1 MQSLTKKLSFALC
14 TLTLFTLATLGAYAD
29 GFIELEAGVAF
40 TGYNDVQIPSD
51 EGTRLSLA
59 DDTNSKPALALRV
72 RAGYTFADRHT
83 VMFLAAPLTVRGTGT
98 LDRNVS
104 YYGVPFPSGTEV
116 ESAYRFDSYRLTYK
130 YTFLD
135 NEAFTLAA
143 GLTGKVRSAD
153 IGLMYK
159 YGYAKRTDLGVVPLI
174 HFMGEWK
181 ITPEIGLL
189 LDADALVTPFGR
201 AEDVLAALQYR
212 PSDRVSYRLGYRV
225 LEGGSDGGGSVYTF
239 ALFHYVTAGM
249 TVRF

>member
-1 MQSLTKKLSFALC
+1 MKYLPRMLALAL
-14 TLTLFTLATLGAYAD
+14 LTLAALAAHAD
-29 GFIELEAGVAF
+29 GFIELETGVAF
-40 TGYNDVQIPSD
+40 TGYNDVRIPSD
-51 EGTRLSLA
+51 TGTRLSLA
-59 DDTNSKPALALRV
+59 DDTNSEPALALRV

-83 VMFLAAPLTVRGTGT
+83 LMLLAAPLTVRGTGT
-98 LDRNVS
+98 LNREADYFDV
-104 YYGVPFPSGTEV
+104 VFPAGTKV
-116 ESAYRFDSYRLTYK
+116 ESVYRFDSYRLTYK

-135 NEAFTLAA
+135 NESFTLAA

-153 IGLMYK
+153 IALMSAT
-159 YGYAKRTDLGVVPLI
+159 GYARRTDLGVVPLI

-181 ITPEIGLL
+181 LTPEIGLL

-201 AEDVLAALQYR
+201 AEDVLAALRYR
-212 PSDRVSYRLGYRV
+212 QSDRVSYRLGYRV

>member
-1 MQSLTKKLSFALC
+1 MRSPSKTLFLVLFAL
-14 TLTLFTLATLGAYAD
+14 TVFGAHAD

-51 EGTRLSLA
+51 TGTRLSLA
-59 DDTNSKPALALRV
+59 TDTNSEPALALRV

-98 LDRNVS
+98 LDEPVR
-104 YYGVPFPSGTEV
+104 YFGVDFPADTEV

-135 NEAFTLAA
+135 NADFTLAA

-153 IGLMYK
+153 IALMYE
-159 YGYAKRTDLGVVPLI
+159 GGHAKRTDLGVVPLI
-174 HFMGEWK
+174 HFMAEWK
-181 ITPEIGLL
+181 ATPQIGLL

-212 PSDRVSYRLGYRV
+212 PSDTVSYRLGYRV

>member
-1 MQSLTKKLSFALC
+1 MLALAV
-14 TLTLFTLATLGAYAD
+14 LALPTLATPGAYAE

-51 EGTRLSLA
+51 SGTRLSLA
-59 DDTNSKPALALRV
+59 EDTNSEPALALRV

-98 LDRNVS
+98 LDGSVD
-104 YYGVPFPSGTEV
+104 YYGVNFPDGTEV
-116 ESAYRFDSYRLTYK
+116 ESVYRFDSYRLTYR

-135 NEAFTLAA
+135 NESFTLAA

-153 IGLMYK
+153 ISLMYSS
-159 YGYAKRTDLGVVPLI
+159 GHAKRTDLGVVPLI

-181 ITPEIGLL
+181 ITPKIGLL

-212 PSDRVSYRLGYRV
+212 QSDRVSYRLGYRV

>member
-1 MQSLTKKLSFALC
+1 MKPLNRSLTFALFILIAM
-14 TLTLFTLATLGAYAD
+14 TTYAD
-29 GFIELEAGVAF
+29 GFIELEAGAAF

-51 EGTRLSLA
+51 TGTRLSLA
-59 DDTNSKPALALRV
+59 DDTNSEPALALRV

-83 VMFLAAPLTVRGTGT
+83 LMFLAAPLTVRGTGT
-98 LDRNVS
+98 LDRDVT
-104 YYGVPFPSGTEV
+104 YFGVLFPADTEV
-116 ESAYRFDSYRLTYK
+116 ESVYRFDSYRLTYK

-135 NEAFTLAA
+135 NEDFTLAA

-153 IGLMYK
+153 IALMYK
-159 YGYAKRTDLGVVPLI
+159 DGYAKRTDLGVVPLI
-174 HFMGEWK
+174 HLMAEWK
-181 ITPEIGLL
+181 ATPEISLL

-212 PSDRVSYRLGYRV
+212 QSDRVSYRLGYRV

>member
-1 MQSLTKKLSFALC
+1 MRTPSRFLSLALLSLSWLALVHP
-14 TLTLFTLATLGAYAD
+14 GAYAE
-29 GFIELEAGVAF
+29 GFVELEAGVAF

-51 EGTRLSLA
+51 TGIRLSLA
-59 DDTNSKPALALRV
+59 EDTNSNPALALRV

-83 VMFLAAPLTVRGTGT
+83 VMFLAAPLTVSGTGT
-98 LDRNVS
+98 LDREVK
-104 YYGVPFPSGTEV
+104 YFGVTFPEDTKV
-116 ESAYRFDSYRLTYK
+116 ESVYRFDSYRLTYR

-135 NEAFTLAA
+135 KDSLTLAA

-153 IGLMYK
+153 IALMYA
-159 YGYAKRTDLGVVPLI
+159 GAHAKRTDLGVVPLI

-181 ITPEIGLL
+181 ATPELSLL

-212 PSDRVSYRLGYRV
+212 HSDRVSYRLGYRV
-225 LEGGSDGGGSVYTF
+225 LEGGADGGGSVYTF
-239 ALFHYVTAGM
+239 ALFHYLTMGM

>member
-1 MQSLTKKLSFALC
+1 MKSLPKMLALAL
-14 TLTLFTLATLGAYAD
+14 LTLAAIGAHAD

-51 EGTRLSLA
+51 TGTRLSLA
-59 DDTNSKPALALRV
+59 DDTNSGPALALRV

-83 VMFLAAPLTVRGTGT
+83 VMFLAAPLTVRGSGT
-98 LDRNVS
+98 LDGPVFYN
-104 YYGVPFPSGTEV
+104 GVNFSSGTEV
-116 ESAYRFDSYRLTYK
+116 ESVYRFDSYRLTYK

-135 NEAFTLAA
+135 NDSFTLAA

-153 IGLMYK
+153 IALMSAT
-159 YGYAKRTDLGVVPLI
+159 GYARRSDLGVVPLI

-181 ITPEIGLL
+181 LTPELGLL

-212 PSDRVSYRLGYRV
+212 HSDRVSYRLGYRV

>member
-1 MQSLTKKLSFALC
+1 MKSLAK
-14 TLTLFTLATLGAYAD
+14 TLVFTLFAFVALNAYAD

-51 EGTRLSLA
+51 TGTRLSLA
-59 DDTNSKPALALRV
+59 DDTNSEPALALRV
-72 RAGYTFADRHT
+72 RAGYTFAGRHT
-83 VMFLAAPLTVRGTGT
+83 VMLLAAPLTVRGTGI
-98 LDRNVS
+98 LDGPVD
-104 YYGVPFPSGTEV
+104 YYEVNFPAGTKV
-116 ESAYRFDSYRLTYK
+116 ESVYRFDSYRLTYR

-135 NEAFTLAA
+135 NDSFTLAA

-153 IGLMYK
+153 IALMYE
-159 YGYAKRTDLGVVPLI
+159 GGHAKRTDLGVVPLI

-181 ITPEIGLL
+181 VTPEIGLL

-212 PSDRVSYRLGYRV
+212 QSDRVSYRLGYRV

>member
-1 MQSLTKKLSFALC
+1 MKSLIRSLALI
-14 TLTLFTLATLGAYAD
+14 LFILVALNAYAD

-51 EGTRLSLA
+51 TGTRLSLA
-59 DDTNSKPALALRV
+59 TDTDSEPALALRV

-98 LDRNVS
+98 LDESVS
-104 YYGVPFPSGTEV
+104 YYGVSFPAGTEV
-116 ESAYRFDSYRLTYK
+116 ESEYRFDSYRLTYK

-135 NEAFTLAA
+135 NNDFTLAA

-153 IGLMYK
+153 IALMYES
-159 YGYAKRTDLGVVPLI
+159 GYARRTDLGVVPLI
-174 HFMGEWK
+174 HLMAEWK
-181 ITPEIGLL
+181 ATPEIGLL

-212 PSDRVSYRLGYRV
+212 QSDRVSYRVGYRV
-225 LEGGSDGGGSVYTF
+225 LEGGSDGGGGVYTF
-239 ALFHYVTAGM
+239 ALFHYITAGM